1 LLSLLP
7 FAHSGAKSQGLAP
20 LSPNFCR
27 LFVKHG
33 AAESPPGA
41 GGGFPRG
48 DCEVWGVIAGRG
60 VGGGLFGVCNLKR
73 FSDSEKLQPLLL
85 LPFVGFNFSFA
96 GQELR
101 TEKTEI
107 KCQSRVEK

>member
-1 LLSLLP
+1 LHFATHFIVGPSDAALWLRVFRFP
-7 FAHSGAKSQGLAP
+7 FSEAATATK
-20 LSPNFCR
+20 
-27 LFVKHG
+27 G

-48 DCEVWGVIAGRG
+48 GCEVWGVIAGRG

-96 GQELR
+96 GQKR
-101 TEKTEI
+101 
-107 KCQSRVEK
+107 R